1 MSDLHEVQK
10 IFNKLPEAFIPEK
23 AAGLKANIQVN
34 LSGNSGGDWFLA
46 VANDQM
52 IVTPGVT
59 PAPDLTLGLTTED
72 FVSLMKGQANP
83 MALFMGGRIK
93 VEGNL
98 ALATKF
104 QSMFDRNRVVT

>member
-1 MSDLHEVQK
+1 MSNPQELQD
-10 IFNKLPEAFIPEK
+10 IFEKLPEALIPEK

-46 VANDQM
+46 FDDNQM
-52 IVTPGVT
+52 TVNSGVT
-59 PAPDLTLGLTTED
+59 SAPDLTLGLTTED
-72 FVSLMKGQANP
+72 FVNLIKGRASP
-83 MALFMGGRIK
+83 MALFMGGKIK

-104 QSMFDRNRVVT
+104 QSMFDRKQVVS